1 MTNIITL
8 TDLAHTAAGCWD
20 ECDHALTALNGTY
33 GAPYDAARTNLTKDL
48 VIAESEGLDLS
59 VFSGKESPF
68 RFEDLKVN
76 IAVRVYRKPSE
87 HPRLA
92 AIDAKIEK
100 AEQDLKILKSKRK
113 ALIEELE
120 IRNQINQQTDK
131 IVTAFSRM
139 KS

>member
-20 ECDHALTALNGTY
+20 ECDHALTALNESY
-33 GAPYDAARTNLTKDL
+33 GAPYEASRTNLTKDL
-48 VIAESEGLDLS
+48 IIAESEGLDLS

-76 IAVRVYRKPSE
+76 IAVKIYRKPSE
-87 HPRLA
+87 HPKLE
-92 AIDAKIEK
+92 AIDAKITKVEK
-100 AEQDLKILKSKRK
+100 DLKVLKSKRK

-120 IRNQINQQTDK
+120 IRNQIHQQTDK
-131 IVTAFSRM
+131 IVPAFSRM